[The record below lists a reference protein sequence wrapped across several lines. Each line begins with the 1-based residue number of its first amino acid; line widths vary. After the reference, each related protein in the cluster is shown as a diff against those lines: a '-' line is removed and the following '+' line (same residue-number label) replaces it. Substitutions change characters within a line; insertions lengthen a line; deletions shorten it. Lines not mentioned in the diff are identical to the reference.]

1 MKITK
6 QEIVREALELI
17 GATATNNQIRNYGK
31 RKYQINL
38 QANDIWATCGSE
50 KERRFNDV
58 TFTELKQIGRD
69 SRKYGSLNRLL
80 TVAKCAD
87 SKGKGVGE

>member
-31 RKYQINL
+31 QQYQINL
-38 QANDIWATCGSE
+38 QANDIWATCGSK
-50 KERRFNDV
+50 KEPP
-58 TFTELKQIGRD
+58 K
-69 SRKYGSLNRLL
+69 S
-80 TVAKCAD
+80 A
-87 SKGKGVGE
+87 